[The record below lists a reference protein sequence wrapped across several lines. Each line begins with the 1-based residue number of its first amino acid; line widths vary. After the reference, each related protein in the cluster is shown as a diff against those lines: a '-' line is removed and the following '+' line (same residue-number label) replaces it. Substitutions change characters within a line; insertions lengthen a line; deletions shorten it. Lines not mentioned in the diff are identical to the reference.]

1 MARNAPPADSQGP
14 RPGSPVAA
22 QGISEQK
29 EIYNLNACESLPA
42 LMDTLSPIDEL
53 SLGAPALAGEI
64 SVGSAS
70 DHQLLEAIRTGDED
84 AFAELVTRYRNPITS
99 YIFRM
104 TSDYDGAVDLAQET
118 FVRVYRAADRYQTTY
133 AFSTYIYR
141 IATNLA
147 ISELRKRKRRRLVS
161 LTGLFQSNDGGE
173 PREFQPSDGQPL
185 QDIVLVDA
193 ERRAAVQRAIGTLP
207 EKYRA
212 PLILRDVE
220 GKSYEEISRILDTS
234 EGTVKSRISRAR
246 GFLRDKVRAYL

>member
-1 MARNAPPADSQGP
+1 
-14 RPGSPVAA
+14 
-22 QGISEQK
+22 
-29 EIYNLNACESLPA
+29 
-42 LMDTLSPIDEL
+42 MDTLTSIEEL
-53 SLGAPALAGEI
+53 SVGATAMAPEFA
-64 SVGSAS
+64 VDSAS
-70 DHQLLEAIRTGDED
+70 DHALLEAIRTGSED

-99 YIFRM
+99 YIYRM

-118 FVRVYRAADRYQTTY
+118 FVRVYRAADRYQTNY

-161 LTGLFQSNDGGE
+161 LTGFFQSNDGGE
-173 PREFQPSDGQPL
+173 AREFQPSDGQPL
-185 QDIVLVDA
+185 QDTVMVDA

-207 EKYRA
+207 DKYRA

-220 GKSYEEISRILDTS
+220 GKTYDEISTILGTS

-246 GFLRDKVRAYL
+246 GFLRDKMRAYL

>member
-1 MARNAPPADSQGP
+1 LLS
-14 RPGSPVAA
+14 
-22 QGISEQK
+22 
-29 EIYNLNACESLPA
+29 ACESLPA
-42 LMDTLSPIDEL
+42 LMDTLSSIDDL
-53 SLGAPALAGEI
+53 SLGAAALPAEVA
-64 SVGSAS
+64 VDSAS
-70 DHQLLEAIRTGDED
+70 DHALLEAIRTGNED

-99 YIFRM
+99 YIYRM

-147 ISELRKRKRRRLVS
+147 ISELRKRKRRKLVS
-161 LTGLFQSNDGGE
+161 LTGFFQANDGGE
-173 PREFQPSDGQPL
+173 AREFQPSDGQPL
-185 QDIVLVDA
+185 QDVVLVDA
-193 ERRAAVQRAIGTLP
+193 ERRAAVQRAIVTLP

-220 GKSYEEISRILDTS
+220 GKTYDEISQILGTS

-246 GFLRDKVRAYL
+246 GFLRDKMRAYL